1 MILRRLNAPVLS
13 HGVGETG
20 LVIRCDREQSV
31 AIQHY
36 VESQLE
42 SNVFSTYTAHI
53 TIPSKKRKSGFNTQV
68 LFRSAAFQSLKSYSK
83 CLDTKMFTI
92 CRLSPDINI
101 TVIHRWVTY

>member
-53 TIPSKKRKSGFNTQV
+53 TIPSKKRKSGVSVHRFYSGQLHFSFSEKLQQV
-68 LFRSAAFQSLKSYSK
+68 
-83 CLDTKMFTI
+83 
-92 CRLSPDINI
+92 PG
-101 TVIHRWVTY
+101 